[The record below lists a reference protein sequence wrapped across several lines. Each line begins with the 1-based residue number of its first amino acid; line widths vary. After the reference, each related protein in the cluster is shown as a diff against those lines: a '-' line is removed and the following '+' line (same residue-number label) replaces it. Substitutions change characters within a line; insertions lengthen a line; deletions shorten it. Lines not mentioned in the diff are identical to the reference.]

1 MIIYVSNLHFQVESD
16 ELKNLFSLFGEV
28 DCAVVVKDKNTNI
41 SRGFGFV
48 EMNEEEAVKAAIAKL
63 SGQILGGRRLEIKV
77 SKPVERSYL

>member
-28 DCAVVVKDKNTNI
+28 HSAVVVKDKSTNI

-48 EMNEEEAVKAAIAKL
+48 EMSEEAAVKAAISKL
-63 SGQILGGRRLEIKV
+63 SGQLLGGRELVIKV